1 MIQFRLVRFTCL
13 LAALLFFSN
22 SVRAQGVRVF
32 AQASGSYLFNDK
44 ILRSTETSSSR
55 TTPTGVK

>member
-13 LAALLFFSN
+13 LATLLLFSN

-44 ILRSTETSSSR
+44 LFTINGDKFQSNYAS
-55 TTPTGVK
+55 GVK